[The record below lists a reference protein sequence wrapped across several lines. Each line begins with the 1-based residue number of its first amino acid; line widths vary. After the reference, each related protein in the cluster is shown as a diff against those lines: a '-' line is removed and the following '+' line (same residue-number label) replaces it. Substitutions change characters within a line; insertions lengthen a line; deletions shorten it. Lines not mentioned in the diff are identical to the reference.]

1 MSKLSKKFAGR
12 VEISLLYEFR
22 SGGGNN
28 PYFMSLNLAES
39 LSNSS
44 DAPTVRSGSPQM
56 TTAASGSND
65 VDAAA
70 EDEKEERVR
79 QPAVVSRNGFDEDG
93 KDGKLGQ
100 TLIEKDGGGSQ
111 EEGGGESDFTLM
123 PTSSSAG
130 KNRGGRIKRSPPA
143 VDDGSL
149 LLLLL
154 LALHFCLRC

>member
-1 MSKLSKKFAGR
+1 MGTHLALR
-12 VEISLLYEFR
+12 R
-22 SGGGNN
+22 SEAHRHH
-28 PYFMSLNLAES
+28 LAYPPPRQWE
-39 LSNSS
+39 
-44 DAPTVRSGSPQM
+44 G
-56 TTAASGSND
+56 AASGSND

-79 QPAVVSRNGFDEDG
+79 QPAVVSGNGFDEDG

-111 EEGGGESDFTLM
+111 EEGGGDVRGGESDFTLM

>member
-1 MSKLSKKFAGR
+1 
-12 VEISLLYEFR
+12 
-22 SGGGNN
+22 
-28 PYFMSLNLAES
+28 MSLNLAES

-44 DAPTVRSGSPQM
+44 DAPTERSASPQM
-56 TTAASGSND
+56 TTAAASGSND

-100 TLIEKDGGGSQ
+100 TLIEKDGGRSQ
-111 EEGGGESDFTLM
+111 EGEGGGESGFTLM

>member
-1 MSKLSKKFAGR
+1 MNFDQEETIHILC
-12 VEISLLYEFR
+12 R
-22 SGGGNN
+22 SIWQN
-28 PYFMSLNLAES
+28 
-39 LSNSS
+39 LSNSGE
-44 DAPTVRSGSPQM
+44 RSASPQM
-56 TTAASGSND
+56 TTAAASGSND

-111 EEGGGESDFTLM
+111 EDVRGGESDFTLM

-143 VDDGSL
+143 ADDGSL